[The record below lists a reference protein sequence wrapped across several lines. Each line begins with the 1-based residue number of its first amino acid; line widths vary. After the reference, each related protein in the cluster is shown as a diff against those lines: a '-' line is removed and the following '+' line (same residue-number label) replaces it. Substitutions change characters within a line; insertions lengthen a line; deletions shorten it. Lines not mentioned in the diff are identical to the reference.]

1 MARKEA
7 QKLLGQIA
15 TGMDP
20 LAEKRAE
27 KMREMTLNEVFN
39 DYIQVRKS
47 LKHNTLY
54 NYKKV
59 LGTGFASW
67 GDKPL
72 LAITKDKVAKHHKN

>member
-15 TGMDP
+15 TGIDP
-20 LAEKRAE
+20 VAEKRAE
-27 KMREMTLNEVFN
+27 KMRQITLNDVFN

-54 NYKKV
+54 NYKKY
-59 LGTGFASW
+59 
-67 GDKPL
+67 
-72 LAITKDKVAKHHKN
+72 